1 MHWFMVSLQRSP
13 LDFEITVIVDLCED
27 VCVHDHLRRRK
38 RTQCSSEKFNPKRR
52 NQQFLFFKSFYVTEL
67 EKRKKF
73 PKYPMRENKD
83 TNSLVCDAMLKM
95 AKN

>member
-1 MHWFMVSLQRSP
+1 MTLARGEA
-13 LDFEITVIVDLCED
+13 L
-27 VCVHDHLRRRK
+27 
-38 RTQCSSEKFNPKRR
+38 CSSGKFNPKRR

-73 PKYPMRENKD
+73 RKYPMRENKD

-95 AKN
+95 AKNYLTHKSTDSDLAHLLD

>member
-1 MHWFMVSLQRSP
+1 MRPRIDDAQTQRQN
-13 LDFEITVIVDLCED
+13 TVLARGVLGYSA
-27 VCVHDHLRRRK
+27 L
-38 RTQCSSEKFNPKRR
+38 CSSGKFNPKRR

-73 PKYPMRENKD
+73 RKYPMRENKD

-95 AKN
+95 AKNYLTHR